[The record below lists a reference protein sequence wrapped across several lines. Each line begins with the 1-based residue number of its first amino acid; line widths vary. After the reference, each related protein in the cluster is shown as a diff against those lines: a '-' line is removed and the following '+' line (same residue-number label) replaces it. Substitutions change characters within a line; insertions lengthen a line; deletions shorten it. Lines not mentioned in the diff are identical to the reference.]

1 MSTEPK
7 LPSDDL
13 QHIQFEGCDVCVIAP
28 EDFDAL
34 ARERD
39 ELRVDVDIRARHV
52 KALKE
57 ELDTLRAQLH
67 DIKTEF
73 VRTDIECADLR
84 AQLRASREA
93 LAKYGKHAN
102 DCRSWGHVGTP
113 GNYRCTCGLD
123 AALQSTPQLAK
134 NEGEKPS
141 TNAHIHGIKS

>member
-7 LPSDDL
+7 RFNRPYITDRAHAVPYTFVDA
-13 QHIQFEGCDVCVIAP
+13 EA
-28 EDFDAL
+28 FDAL

-39 ELRVDVDIRARHV
+39 EQ
-52 KALKE
+52 KALADTRLADAAADHARFLC
-57 ELDTLRAQLH
+57 ELDA
-67 DIKTEF
+67 
-73 VRTDIECADLR
+73 LR

-93 LAKYGKHAN
+93 FGKHGAHAS
-102 DCRSWGHVGTP
+102 DCGIMSLP
-113 GNYRCTCGLD
+113 SKCDCGYDELD